1 MKCILFSLILTSLLT
16 TNVISKDFS
25 GLNFNLNIGAAD
37 QGTSFTDLTRYS
49 SSATTCRGDGFCDEW
64 DNTIVG
70 ISYGIGYDFFLTN
83 NLPLDKPL
91 YLGIDFGGLITM
103 DDVSR
108 RTNEVTGGL
117 EDYVIE
123 TNFRGHNILSGG
135 LSISTIP
142 FKNKDSKAFIDF
154 GAAIANINHPH
165 LDNDSGSWDF
175 EDSPYIQDLVEG
187 YYIGGGIEYLR
198 GKNWG
203 YRANIRHYDF
213 AHMELNWTPKNSSTK
228 AQYKYEDT
236 LTQVEIGL
244 VYYLRKK

>member
-1 MKCILFSLILTSLLT
+1 MNFDGTGAISFFNLLKSCFKKVKHMNRILYSLIFTSLLT

-37 QGTSFTDLTRYS
+37 QGTTYSDLTRYS

-108 RTNEVTGGL
+108 RTKEVTGGL

-135 LSISTIP
+135 LSISSIP
-142 FKNKDSKAFIDF
+142 FKNKESKK
-154 GAAIANINHPH
+154 
-165 LDNDSGSWDF
+165 S
-175 EDSPYIQDLVEG
+175 
-187 YYIGGGIEYLR
+187 R
-198 GKNWG
+198 
-203 YRANIRHYDF
+203 
-213 AHMELNWTPKNSSTK
+213 
-228 AQYKYEDT
+228 
-236 LTQVEIGL
+236 
-244 VYYLRKK
+244 